1 MDRMLDSI
9 KKKMD
14 SYEESVPDGLWDDIV
29 SSVSVPEPARRRVAF
44 MPWVWSS
51 LAAAAVAAV
60 VVFLSVNHS
69 GGTLQ
74 TISDNVS
81 VVGQGNPAT
90 SQPNPSSSVQ
100 IEEVRTAG
108 DDHRAEKAS
117 QARLGS
123 LVAQATIDDG
133 DVREQVVPD
142 EPEVAELAEEE
153 TRVAVD
159 SGSDPV
165 DSEILRN
172 VPHTNHDGE
181 DWSGRMSASA
191 DARRRPS
198 FIPESAGAVFS
209 GALTQ
214 SQMESVFD
222 PKSLYHGAPQSSAND
237 EEQGTSQS
245 RPLRKVPAS
254 KIPAVTTDTKHYR
267 PIRVAAMARWKFN
280 DMLGIESGVAWT
292 ILNSKITTSS
302 GELTT
307 TEDRQQLQYIGIP
320 LNLSASFLNGKTV
333 SLYASG
339 GGMAE
344 KCVSSVVRHREFVSD
359 SKVNSS
365 TDRFSVDPLLWSVN
379 AGLGV
384 QANVMDRFG
393 LFLEPG
399 LSYHFNDGSDV
410 QTIYKEHPLDFMMT
424 FGLRVSFR

>member
-14 SYEESVPDGLWDDIV
+14 SYEESVPEGLWDDIV
-29 SSVSVPEPARRRVAF
+29 SSVSVPEPSRKRVAI
-44 MPWVWSS
+44 MPWVWST

-60 VVFLSVNHS
+60 VVFLSVNHPS
-69 GGTLQ
+69 DTLQ
-74 TISDNVS
+74 TISDNLS
-81 VVGQGNPAT
+81 VVGQDNPAT

-100 IEEVRTAG
+100 IEEVRTAD
-108 DDHRAEKAS
+108 DDHCAEKGS

-123 LVAQATIDDG
+123 LVAQATVVEG
-133 DVREQVVPD
+133 DVQGHDVPD
-142 EPEVAELAEEE
+142 EPEEVELAEDE
-153 TRVAVD
+153 TRVAVESD
-159 SGSDPV
+159 SDPV
-165 DSEILRN
+165 DSEILRS
-172 VPHTNHDGE
+172 VPHTSHDGE
-181 DWSGRMSASA
+181 DWSDRMSASA
-191 DARRRPS
+191 DGRHRPS
-198 FIPESAGAVFS
+198 FLPESAGAVFS

-222 PKSLYHGAPQSSAND
+222 PKSLYHGAPQSSGKDD
-237 EEQGTSQS
+237 EQETVQN

-254 KIPAVTTDTKHYR
+254 RIPAVTTDTKHYR

-280 DMLGIESGVAWT
+280 DILGVESGVAWT

-302 GELTT
+302 GDLTT
-307 TEDRQQLQYIGIP
+307 TEDKQQLQYIGIP
-320 LNLSASFLNGKTV
+320 INLSASFLNGRAV

-344 KCVSSVVRHREFVSD
+344 KCVSAVVRHREYVSD
-359 SKVNSS
+359 SKVSS
-365 TDRFSVDPLLWSVN
+365 SSDRISVDPLLWSVN
-379 AGLGV
+379 AGFGV
-384 QANVMDRFG
+384 QANVMERFG
-393 LFLEPG
+393 IFLEPG